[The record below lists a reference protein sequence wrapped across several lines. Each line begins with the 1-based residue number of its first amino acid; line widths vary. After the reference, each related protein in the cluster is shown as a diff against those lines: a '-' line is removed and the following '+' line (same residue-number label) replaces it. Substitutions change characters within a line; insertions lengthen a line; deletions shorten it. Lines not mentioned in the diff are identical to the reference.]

1 MKESENTLW
10 RNTLPRRHE
19 EFPCHRDRTHVMS
32 LLILL
37 SIPAISAIL
46 CMVAVITN
54 QTVYLRLQNRSCR
67 VIPFPVAVGGRPR
80 PHAS

>member
-1 MKESENTLW
+1 
-10 RNTLPRRHE
+10 
-19 EFPCHRDRTHVMS
+19 MS

-46 CMVAVITN
+46 CMVAVMTN
-54 QTVYLRLQNRSCR
+54 QTVYLRLQSRSCR

-80 PHAS
+80 PNAS